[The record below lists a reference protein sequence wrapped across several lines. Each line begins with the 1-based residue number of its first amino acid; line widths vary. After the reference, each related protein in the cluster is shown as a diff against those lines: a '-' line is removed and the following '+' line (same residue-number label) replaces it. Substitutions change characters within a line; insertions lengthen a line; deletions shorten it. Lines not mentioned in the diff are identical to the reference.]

1 MSGRPGLRRL
11 RGSRRARAADD
22 RPRV

>member
-1 MSGRPGLRRL
+1 MSGRPGLRSL